1 MNKNNYKNKSSLSL
15 GLVFIFTGF
24 YISLSSP
31 AYAESATKTMAVSAN
46 ISSICSISTTPLDFG
61 EVNLTGATNATAT
74 LSVQCTN
81 GGAWSLGM
89 DEGQNFVAAARF
101 LKSGTQKLAYDLFT
115 DPARGVRWTGAGAG
129 LKLGTGTGALQTVT
143 VYGQVTTG
151 QILIATGGVPYTDT
165 IIVTMTY

>member
-15 GLVFIFTGF
+15 SLVFIFAGF